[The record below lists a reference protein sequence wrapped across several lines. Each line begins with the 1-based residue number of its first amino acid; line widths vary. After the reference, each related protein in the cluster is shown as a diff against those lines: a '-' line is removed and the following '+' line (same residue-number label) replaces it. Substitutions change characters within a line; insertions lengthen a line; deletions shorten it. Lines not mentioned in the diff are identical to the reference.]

1 MVIDNIVEQA
11 VTKIK
16 QETDLKSLDQ
26 IRVQYLGKKGE
37 LTLLLKDLANLSPEE
52 RPKIGK
58 DINIAKQTI
67 QQEISKQ
74 LGKLELE
81 RINQKLATET
91 IDVTLPG
98 RNAEQGGKHPITIT
112 IDRFC
117 DLFSSIGFT
126 RREGP
131 EVEDEFHNFT
141 ALNTPDNHPARAM
154 HDTFYLENKML
165 LRSHTSTVQIRT
177 MQNEKPPLRIL
188 SPGKAYRCD
197 SDLTHTP
204 MFHQIEGLM
213 VDEETTFADLKG
225 ILADFF
231 VKFFERDLDVR
242 FRPSYF
248 PFTEPSAEVDIAC
261 INCLNNEVKGCRVC
275 SYTGWLEVM
284 GCGVV
289 HPNVL
294 KAVNIDPEK
303 YTGFAF
309 GAGVERLAMIYY
321 GIPDIRLNFENDLRY
336 LQQFVG

>member
-1 MVIDNIVEQA
+1 MSIENIISQA
-11 VTKIK
+11 VARIK
-16 QETDLKSLDQ
+16 QEEDLKNLEE
-26 IRVQYLGKKGE
+26 IRVAYLGKKGE
-37 LTLLLKDLANLSPEE
+37 LTALLKDLGRLSPEE
-52 RPKIGK
+52 RPEAGK
-58 DINIAKQTI
+58 EINIAKQQI
-67 QQEISKQ
+67 QQELTKQ
-74 LGKLELE
+74 RDKLQRALF
-81 RINQKLATET
+81 NQKLATET

-98 RNAEQGGKHPITIT
+98 RDVAIGSKHPVTLT

-117 DLFSSIGFT
+117 DLFATIGFT

-131 EVEDEFHNFT
+131 EVEAEFFNFT
-141 ALNTPDNHPARAM
+141 ALNTPENHPARAM
-154 HDTFYLENKML
+154 HDTFYLENNKL

-177 MQNEKPPLRIL
+177 MQAEKPPLRIL

-225 ILADFF
+225 IIAEFF
-231 VKFFERDLDVR
+231 QQFFGRELDVR

-261 INCLNNEVKGCRVC
+261 VSCNGKGCRIC
-275 SYTGWLEVM
+275 SHTGWLEVM

-309 GAGVERLAMIYY
+309 GAGVERLAMLYY
-321 GIPDIRLNFENDLRY
+321 GIPDIRLNFENDIRY
-336 LQQFVG
+336 LEQFSG